1 MLEDKL
7 LAVGA
12 RDAQVRWLDCGETW
26 CLLIGCSLRY
36 EARLTSSN
44 SARCA
49 ARESLKTCSTSSSA
63 EPVWEG
69 LGKYTPLRPST
80 QSERPTRAHVKVLP
94 VRNERSF
101 TVIVTSYRNSVCF
114 EVHASL

>member
-1 MLEDKL
+1 
-7 LAVGA
+7 G
-12 RDAQVRWLDCGETW
+12 RHTCGQTW
-26 CLLIGCSLRY
+26 CLLRY
-36 EARLTSSN
+36 EALLISSS

-114 EVHASL
+114 EVHAS